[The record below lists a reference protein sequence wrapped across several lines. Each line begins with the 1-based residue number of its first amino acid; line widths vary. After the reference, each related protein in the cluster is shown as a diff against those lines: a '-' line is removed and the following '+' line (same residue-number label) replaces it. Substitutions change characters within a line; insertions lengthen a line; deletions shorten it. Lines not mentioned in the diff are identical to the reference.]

1 MQPFHVSQSSPSP
14 PTFPSGFLWGTA
26 TSAHQVEG
34 DNSNN
39 DWWAWEQEPGR
50 IARGHQSGQAGDWW
64 RAAEADFDRMAA
76 LHQNAHRLSIE
87 WSRLERGPGKWDDGA
102 LARYREMLTGLRQRG
117 IAPMVTLHHF
127 TFPLWVAARGGWL
140 WPELPQAFA
149 RFARFAAAGLG
160 DLVDLWC
167 TINEPNVAVV
177 LGYLTGR
184 FPPGGGGLRKARDAA
199 VNSLRAHA
207 AIYRTL
213 HEAQPNARVGLAANL
228 HLFDPARPASRLDR
242 LVAGVT
248 DRVYNWAYLDALRDG
263 VLRVGPRVRVPEA
276 AGTLDFIGVNYYS
289 RDLVQFDRRHA
300 RTLFGRHFPTP
311 GAPISDG
318 GYGEVYPAGLLR
330 VLLRANQYGLP
341 IYVTENG
348 LPDEDDNLRPGFLI
362 DHLMELWRAGRMG
375 CDVRGYFHWSLIDNF
390 EWADGWTLR
399 FGLIAMDPETQTR
412 TPRSSST
419 LYSEICRRSALPPAI
434 EARRVRLEI
443 PPKE

>member
-1 MQPFHVSQSSPSP
+1 MESPGTQSRE
-14 PTFPSGFLWGTA
+14 
-26 TSAHQVEG
+26 V
-34 DNSNN
+34 
-39 DWWAWEQEPGR
+39 GR
-50 IARGHQSGQAGDWW
+50 RGA
-64 RAAEADFDRMAA
+64 
-76 LHQNAHRLSIE
+76 
-87 WSRLERGPGKWDDGA
+87 GA
-102 LARYREMLTGLRQRG
+102 LPGDADRT
-117 IAPMVTLHHF
+117 
-127 TFPLWVAARGGWL
+127 
-140 WPELPQAFA
+140 
-149 RFARFAAAGLG
+149 AAAWYCAHGHAAPLPLPAVG
-160 DLVDLWC
+160 RGSP
-167 TINEPNVAVV
+167 ISEPIVAVV

-207 AIYRTL
+207 AAYRTL
-213 HEAQPNARVGLAANL
+213 HGAQPNARV
-228 HLFDPARPASRLDR
+228 
-242 LVAGVT
+242 
-248 DRVYNWAYLDALRDG
+248 NWAYLDALRDG

-289 RDLVQFDRRHA
+289 RDLVQFDRRPA

-330 VLLRANQYGLP
+330 VLLKAHQYGLP

-362 DHLMELWRAGRMG
+362 DHLMELWRASRMG

-399 FGLIAMDPETQTR
+399 FGLLAVDPETQIR

-419 LYSEICRRSALPPAI
+419 LYGEICRRSALPPDAI
-434 EARRVRLEI
+434 AARRGGAGGS
-443 PPKE
+443 PPQRWTGRAGG